1 MKILKIIFTVLI
13 LIGFGVSFYLT
24 SLHYAEK
31 EPVCG
36 ISFSNCDAVLTSEYS
51 VLFGIPLALLGIIF
65 YSTTFVLF
73 LILIFKKMTK
83 ENKQKMTQLIFALE
97 FAGVLFSVYFT
108 YLQFFVIKAFCPY
121 CLTSAVV
128 TLLLFLL
135 SSKLR
140 N

>member
-1 MKILKIIFTVLI
+1 MKKIIFVILI
-13 LIGFGVSFYLT
+13 LIGLGVSSYLT

-36 ISFSNCDAVLTSEYS
+36 VSFSNCDAVLTSEYS
-51 VLFGIPLALLGIIF
+51 VMFGVPLALMGVIF
-65 YSTTFVLF
+65 YSTTFILF
-73 LILIFKKMTK
+73 LFFIFKNLSD
-83 ENKQKMTQLIFALE
+83 ENRSKLANGIFALE
-97 FAGVLFSVYFT
+97 FTGVLFSAYFT

-135 SSKLR
+135 SFRLKE
-140 N
+140 